1 MKRLVYLVFAFILT
15 VPMSAYAATAET
27 STFAAQKENEYSQE
41 YYDKIIEELS
51 NEYGLEIRQG
61 MPNDIDGKTTQLLNN
76 QAKEN
81 KQLTPDEFEKFL
93 REELEKISL
102 HNQKVKEKYEETG
115 DSLEKAQW
123 FPCGENSNQARMK
136 SCIIDKKYKG
146 GLNDNTV
153 KGHLEGI
160 IDNSYGYWT
169 FNQVDD
175 TSASWST
182 WNSIYKSKTYTN
194 KFIDSRRTSAVTYN
208 GYVYY
213 ATGNFT
219 VYDIKEYVEYYAS
232 EGA

>member
-1 MKRLVYLVFAFILT
+1 MKRLASLLFAFILA
-15 VPMSAYAATAET
+15 VPMSAYAATTET
-27 STFAAQKENEYSQE
+27 IQKENDYSQE
-41 YYDKIIEELS
+41 YSEIIEELS

-61 MPNDIDGKTTQLLNN
+61 MPTDIDGETPQVLNN

-81 KQLTPDEFEKFL
+81 KQLTTYEFEKFL